1 MRAKRRSAAETSPA
15 STLSISREGTSRL
28 PRKRSPGAGVLRKAE
43 PPQDS
48 EKANTMIREIDLEAV
63 RAAAGSTR
71 DPEIRRSLAELGLLD
86 EVQVVDGQVTVH
98 FHLTSPLCP
107 TKFATSIG
115 QEIRKRVEAIPGVR
129 SCEVVLRDHFLH
141 EKIQERIN
149 ARGSR

>member
-1 MRAKRRSAAETSPA
+1 MT
-15 STLSISREGTSRL
+15 T
-28 PRKRSPGAGVLRKAE
+28 
-43 PPQDS
+43 Q
-48 EKANTMIREIDLEAV
+48 IDLDAV

-71 DPEIRRSLAELGLLD
+71 DPEIRRSLGELGLLD
-86 EVQVVDGQVTVH
+86 EVQVLDGQVTVH

-115 QEIRKRVEAIPGVR
+115 QEIRRRVEAIAGVR
-129 SCEVVLRDHFLH
+129 SCEVVLRDHFLR

>member
-1 MRAKRRSAAETSPA
+1 M
-15 STLSISREGTSRL
+15 SID
-28 PRKRSPGAGVLRKAE
+28 V
-43 PPQDS
+43 D
-48 EKANTMIREIDLEAV
+48 AV

-86 EVQVVDGQVTVH
+86 EVQIEDGQVRVH

-115 QEIRKRVEAIPGVR
+115 QEIRKRVEAIPGVT
-129 SCEVVLRDHFLH
+129 SCEVVLRDHFLR

-149 ARGSR
+149 ARGRS

>member
-1 MRAKRRSAAETSPA
+1 MT
-15 STLSISREGTSRL
+15 T
-28 PRKRSPGAGVLRKAE
+28 
-43 PPQDS
+43 
-48 EKANTMIREIDLEAV
+48 EIDIDAV

-71 DPEIRRSLAELGLLD
+71 DPEIRRSLGELGLLD

-115 QEIRKRVEAIPGVR
+115 QDIRRRVEAIPGVT
-129 SCEVVLRDHFLH
+129 SCEVVLRDHFLR

-149 ARGSR
+149 VRGSR

>member
-1 MRAKRRSAAETSPA
+1 MT
-15 STLSISREGTSRL
+15 T
-28 PRKRSPGAGVLRKAE
+28 
-43 PPQDS
+43 
-48 EKANTMIREIDLEAV
+48 EIDVDAV
-63 RAAAGSTR
+63 RAAAGSIR
-71 DPEIRRSLAELGLLD
+71 DPEIRRSLGELGLLD

-115 QEIRKRVEAIPGVR
+115 QEIRRRVEAIPGVT
-129 SCEVVLRDHFLH
+129 SCEVVLRDHFLR